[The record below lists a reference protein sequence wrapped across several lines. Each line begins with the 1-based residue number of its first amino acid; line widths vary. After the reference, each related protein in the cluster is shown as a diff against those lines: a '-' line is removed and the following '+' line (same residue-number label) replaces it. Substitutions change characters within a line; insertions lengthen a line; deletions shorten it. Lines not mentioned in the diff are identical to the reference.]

1 MQWLRKERTRNLDRP
16 ICVYAALIYATS
28 ILSYLRNRDYY
39 STEAIFHQELIENP
53 HQCLTNL
60 CSKLGL
66 DSSNAENIL
75 LPFNAE
81 VSLLITLWVS
91 HRACQCQIVLLR

>member
-81 VSLLITLWVS
+81 VSLLIILWVS
-91 HRACQCQIVLLR
+91 HGP